1 MSDQPNVVSNPLDS
15 LIEKYEAG
23 VADSGSESGDV
34 KTWLAARSEIESQRA
49 ALTEEQADRVADADQ
64 LLAQNAA
71 QVAQRLTSTDVNE
84 HPNSEWW
91 WHLGVIAAAS
101 QHGVLETAED
111 AAAATVQG
119 IGRFLTG
126 SNLFTVLEVI
136 VLIVAVVF
144 LARNLGLFAPGPT
157 PTPTP
162 FPTETPTITPTV
174 NAAAFDMSAAT
185 PYKADGDVLEMSVP
199 AGWQTTAQPPSGG
212 QYSYAFTYG
221 GTGPQDAPLLLQV
234 QFSDAKALY
243 SNIDQS
249 GKADSP
255 ATALQALI
263 DANSSP
269 QPGAPTITFSKV
281 QPIQVGSLAGQGI
294 TANLPASAQNPEEHY
309 DIRLAQLPPDKA
321 VYVLAR
327 GDVSVW
333 DKGQPIIGKM
343 LDTLV
348 IKPQNVPTATVTATL
363 HPLLITATAL
373 QTQINGLT
381 PSPTVTPTPSPTPV
395 GTAGATAAATGA
407 AGANPPVTLQDG
419 LQYVD
424 VTVGTGDTA
433 VAGKTVD
440 VTYTG
445 KLDDGTV
452 FDTNE
457 GKAPLTFQL
466 GTGQVIKGWD
476 EGVAGMKVGGERQ
489 LTIPAA
495 LGYGA
500 QGFPPKIPANATL
513 HFDVK
518 LVAVK

>member
-23 VADSGSESGDV
+23 VADSGSESSDV

-49 ALTEEQADRVADADQ
+49 ALSEEQADRVADADQ
-64 LLAQNAA
+64 LLAQKAE
-71 QVAQRLTSTDVNE
+71 QVSQRLTPADANE

-111 AAAATVQG
+111 EGAAAQG

-126 SNLFTVLEVI
+126 SNLFTALEVI

-162 FPTETPTITPTV
+162 FPTSTPTIAPTV
-174 NAAAFDMSAAT
+174 NAAAFDMNAAT

-199 AGWQTTAQPPSGG
+199 SGWQTTAQPPSGG
-212 QYSYAFTYG
+212 QYAYTFTYG
-221 GTGPQDAPLLLQV
+221 GTGPQDALLLLTV
-234 QFSDAKALY
+234 QFSDAKSTYAGM
-243 SNIDQS
+243 DPT

-263 DANSSP
+263 DANSNP

-281 QPIQVGSLAGQGI
+281 QPIKVGTLDGQGI
-294 TANLPASAQNPEEHY
+294 IADVPASAQGPEAHY
-309 DIRLAQLPPDKA
+309 DIRLAALPPDK
-321 VYVLAR
+321 VISVQAR

-348 IKPQNVPTATVTATL
+348 IKPQNVPTATATATL

-381 PSPTVTPTPSPTPV
+381 PSPTITSTSSPTPV
-395 GTAGATAAATGA
+395 ATAGATAAAT
-407 AGANPPVTLQDG
+407 GANPPVTLQDG

-424 VTVGTGDTA
+424 VTVGTGDAA

-440 VTYTG
+440 VSYTG
-445 KLDDGTV
+445 TLDNGTV
-452 FDTNE
+452 FDSSN
-457 GKAPLTFQL
+457 GKTPPYIEFQL
-466 GTGQVIKGWD
+466 GTGNVIKGWD
-476 EGVAGMKVGGERQ
+476 EGIAGMKVGGERQ

-500 QGFPPKIPANATL
+500 TGQGPIPANATL
-513 HFDVK
+513 HLDVK